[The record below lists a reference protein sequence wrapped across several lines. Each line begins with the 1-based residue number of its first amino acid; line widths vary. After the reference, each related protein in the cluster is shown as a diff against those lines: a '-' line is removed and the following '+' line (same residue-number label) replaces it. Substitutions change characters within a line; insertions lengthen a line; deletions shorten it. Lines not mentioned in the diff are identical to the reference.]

1 MTTKHLADLL
11 QKEARNL
18 ASVQVESVN
27 QVDSQEIPTA
37 EESSAELSATVSE
50 LTISQTSV
58 EGIVRELEQVIT
70 QLEQKEVTL
79 LNQVNN
85 LQTALAVQKASS
97 ERSQQELEEAKEMI
111 LQLAQSNSQLIAENK
126 GLKQA
131 KEGSKLNNY
140 KKSHLLSEKL
150 TDKPKASDDF
160 TANTWLY
167 D

>member
-11 QKEARNL
+11 QEEARNL
-18 ASVQVESVN
+18 ASAQVASIN
-27 QVDSQEIPTA
+27 QVNSQEIPTA
-37 EESSAELSATVSE
+37 EEYTAKLSATVSE
-50 LTISQTSV
+50 LTTSQIGV
-58 EGIVRELEQVIT
+58 EAIIKELEQVIT

-79 LNQVNN
+79 LNQVSD
-85 LQTALAVQKASS
+85 LQTGMSVQKASS
-97 ERSQQELEEAKEMI
+97 ERSQQELEEAKQMI
-111 LQLAQSNSQLIAENK
+111 LQLAQSNSQLIEENK

-131 KEGSKLNNY
+131 KDGSKLNNY

-160 TANTWLY
+160 AANTWLY